1 MATAPQV
8 PPRRPAFTLW
18 GLIEV
23 GGLLGCVATFA
34 AFFGRLW
41 WMLEL
46 TCHLRVHLAVVLAV
60 LAGMWAFKRRWP
72 VAALCGACAAVNALL
87 VAWLHGPAGGAPSA
101 SDARLR
107 LAAINVHTA
116 NERHDRVLDFL
127 RAADVDVILLME
139 VNDRWMGALSPLA
152 VTHPHRVAE
161 PREDN
166 FGIALFSRL
175 PLTNP
180 SVLELGNAGVPSI
193 AATVSVAG
201 RGGVL
206 LGTHPL
212 PPGSAAYARLRNEQL
227 DQIAATVRNL
237 DGPVVV
243 LGDLNVTPW
252 SPYFRRLLR
261 DSGLNDSS
269 RGRGLAG
276 RWPAGLPFGR
286 ILLDHGLVSTSI
298 QVADRRLGPPVGG
311 DHLPL
316 VLELL
321 IPTAARL

>member
-1 MATAPQV
+1 MTAAQQAPS
-8 PPRRPAFTLW
+8 RRPPLTLW

-23 GGLLGCVATFA
+23 GGWLGGAATFA
-34 AFFGRLW
+34 AFFARLW
-41 WMLEL
+41 WILEL
-46 TCHLRVHLAVVLAV
+46 ASHLRVHLAVALAV
-60 LAGMWAFKRRWP
+60 LAGMWALKRRWP
-72 VAALCGACAAVNALL
+72 TAVLCGACATVNAVL
-87 VAWLHGPAGGAPSA
+87 VALLHWPAGGDPLA
-101 SDARLR
+101 SGARLR

-139 VNDRWMGALSPLA
+139 VNDRWMRALSPLA
-152 VTHPHRVAE
+152 VTHPHGVAE

-193 AATVSVAG
+193 AATVIVAG
-201 RGGVL
+201 QGVFL

-227 DQIAATVRNL
+227 DAIAATVRNL

-261 DSGLNDSS
+261 ESGLTDSS

-276 RWPAGLPFGR
+276 SWPAGLPFGR
-286 ILLDHGLVSTSI
+286 ILLDHGLVSASI

-316 VLELL
+316 TLELL
-321 IPTAARL
+321 IPTAARP